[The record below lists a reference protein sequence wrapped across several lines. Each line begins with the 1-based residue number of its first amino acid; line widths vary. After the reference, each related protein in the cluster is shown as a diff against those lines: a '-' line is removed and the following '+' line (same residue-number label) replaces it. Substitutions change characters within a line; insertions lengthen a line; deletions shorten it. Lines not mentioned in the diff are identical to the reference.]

1 LVGIFSIYNPSNE
14 MARNHTLALS
24 DFNKMNLILGL
35 YKLNLLG
42 ERYYENL

>member
-1 LVGIFSIYNPSNE
+1 
-14 MARNHTLALS
+14 MARNNTLALS
-24 DFNKMNLILGL
+24 EFNKMSLILGL